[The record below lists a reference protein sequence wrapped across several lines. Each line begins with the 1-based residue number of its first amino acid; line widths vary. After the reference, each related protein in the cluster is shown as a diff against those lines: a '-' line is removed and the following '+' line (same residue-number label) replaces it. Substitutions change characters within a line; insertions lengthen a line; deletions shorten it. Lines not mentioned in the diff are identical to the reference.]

1 MRLLLIE
8 RDAMIGAGIRLGLR
22 QDDFVVDWV
31 QDGAAAE
38 HALLSASYA
47 VVLLDLALPR
57 KECLAI
63 LELLYARSNPVP
75 VLVIDACQD
84 LEELA
89 ARLRAAARS
98 QTQRAERE
106 PAMFALPF
114 SWR

>member
-1 MRLLLIE
+1 
-8 RDAMIGAGIRLGLR
+8 
-22 QDDFVVDWV
+22 
-31 QDGAAAE
+31 
-38 HALLSASYA
+38 
-47 VVLLDLALPR
+47 
-57 KECLAI
+57 
-63 LELLYARSNPVP
+63 